1 MAERRPDRAREHLL
15 HHRSRGPPGA
25 SPVRFQVSRL
35 LRDCRIERPARLGA
49 RGASGRMP
57 LPRQGTLAR
66 ATGHLTVAA
75 LALAATA
82 ERALA

>member
-1 MAERRPDRAREHLL
+1 
-15 HHRSRGPPGA
+15 
-25 SPVRFQVSRL
+25 
-35 LRDCRIERPARLGA
+35 
-49 RGASGRMP
+49 MP

-75 LALAATA
+75 LLALALAADIFAALALAATA